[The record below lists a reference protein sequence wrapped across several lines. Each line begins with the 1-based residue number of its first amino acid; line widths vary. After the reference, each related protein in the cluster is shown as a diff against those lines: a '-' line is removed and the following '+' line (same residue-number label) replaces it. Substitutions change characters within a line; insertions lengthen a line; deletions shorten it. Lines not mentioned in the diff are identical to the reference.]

1 MDPLDR
7 LLATE
12 EIRTLRIKYA
22 HLLDSNNIDRLDE
35 VFTSDAIVDAGRGQ
49 WEGLENVIAG
59 LKEAYAAYDQTGDG
73 IYPFHHAITNHW
85 VEFTGPTIAEGRS
98 YLIDL
103 QTDPS
108 KDRWILLGT
117 YADEYRIQND
127 GWRISRTR
135 LDITWPEPAI
145 GGGLPGNNDLEL
157 PHPTN

>member
-1 MDPLDR
+1 MNPLDR

-22 HLLDSNNIDRLDE
+22 HLLDSNNIERLDE
-35 VFTSDAIVDAGRGQ
+35 VFTADAIVDAGRGQ
-49 WEGLENVIAG
+49 WEGLETVIAG

-73 IYPFHHAITNHW
+73 TYPFHHAITNHW
-85 VEFTGPTIAEGRS
+85 VEFTEPGVAEGRS

-117 YADEYRIQND
+117 YADEYRIVNTE
-127 GWRISRTR
+127 WRISRTR

-157 PHPTN
+157 PRPTN